1 VDDRD
6 CGCTWAKL
14 GFTRHVRDIRSFRK
28 LTGEGITLVG
38 SDLERVLDEV
48 LPARY
53 GGSALDYQFAE
64 EEDERGFTRLILR
77 VAPAIALG
85 DEAEATD
92 FVLKA
97 LDQTGSGGM
106 LVQATWRQAGTLRIR
121 RESPTV
127 GGRGKVLPLDIRS
140 RKKAS

>member
-1 VDDRD
+1 M
-6 CGCTWAKL
+6 
-14 GFTRHVRDIRSFRK
+14 
-28 LTGEGITLVG
+28 G

-106 LVQATWRQAGTLRIR
+106 LVQATWRQAGTVRIR